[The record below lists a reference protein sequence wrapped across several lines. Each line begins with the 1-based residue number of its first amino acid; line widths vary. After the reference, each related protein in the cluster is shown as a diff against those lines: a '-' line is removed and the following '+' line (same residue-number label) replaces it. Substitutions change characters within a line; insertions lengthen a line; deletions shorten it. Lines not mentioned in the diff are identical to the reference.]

1 MGIFNCHLWV
11 IIVVVNQKLNV
22 RNHKV
27 SFERAAEVFLDPLAL
42 SVFDEEHGD
51 EEERWITI
59 GKDSREVVLVVVH
72 TFREVAADEWLI
84 QEYRPEVLRNTYY
97 HGGPDDVDT
106 FKPGCREVP

>member
-1 MGIFNCHLWV
+1 MDFRRYGRINLRYTFEWDPNKA
-11 IIVVVNQKLNV
+11 NLNV

-42 SVFDEEHGD
+42 SIFDEEHSD

-72 TFREVAADEWLI
+72 TFREVAADEWLMRVI
-84 QEYRPEVLRNTYY
+84 SAWKATKNEIKQYEEL
-97 HGGPDDVDT
+97 
-106 FKPGCREVP
+106 